1 VWITDGLNN
10 RVVPVDVATG
20 RALATVSVGRGASG
34 IAAGAGAIW
43 VANTLDGTVSRID
56 PDTREVVR
64 TIRVGGLPRGVAV
77 GDGTVWVTAHAP

>member
-1 VWITDGLNN
+1 MWITDGLND

-20 RALATVSVGRGASG
+20 RLLPAVSVGRGASG
-34 IAAGAGAIW
+34 IAAGAGAVW

-56 PDTREVVR
+56 PETRRVVA

-77 GDGTVWVTAHAP
+77 GDEAVWVTAYAL